1 MRMSNQEFRNEYL
14 FSVTMG
20 HVGRMLDRGLNTE
33 EEYQKANR
41 QMKEK
46 YNPVSDGLISESD
59 LQTRKNRAIM
69 EVGKEAGSLENK
81 ED

>member
-1 MRMSNQEFRNEYL
+1 MRMSTQEFRNEYL
-14 FSVTMG
+14 YNVTMG
-20 HVGRMLDRGLNTE
+20 HVERMLARGLITE
-33 EEYQKANR
+33 EEYQKVNR
-41 QMKEK
+41 WMKEK

-69 EVGKEAGSLENK
+69 GTGKEAGSLENK

>member
-20 HVGRMLDRGLNTE
+20 HVGRMLDRGLITE
-33 EEYQKANR
+33 EEYQKVNR
-41 QMKEK
+41 RMKEK
-46 YNPVSDGLISESD
+46 YNPVSDGLISESG

-69 EVGKEAGSLENK
+69 GVGKEAGSLENK

>member
-1 MRMSNQEFRNEYL
+1 MSNQEFRNEYL
-14 FSVTMG
+14 YSITMG
-20 HVGRMLDRGLNTE
+20 HVGRMLTRGLITE
-33 EEYQKANR
+33 KEYQEVNR
-41 QMKEK
+41 RMKEK

-69 EVGKEAGSLENK
+69 GTGKEDGSLENK

>member
-20 HVGRMLDRGLNTE
+20 HVGRMLDRGLITE
-33 EEYQKANR
+33 EEYQKVNR

-46 YNPVSDGLISESD
+46 YNPVSDGLLSENE
-59 LQTRKNRAIM
+59 LLCTGKRA
-69 EVGKEAGSLENK
+69 
-81 ED
+81 

>member
-14 FSVTMG
+14 YSITMG
-20 HVGRMLDRGLNTE
+20 HVGRMLARDLITE
-33 EEYQKANR
+33 EEYQEVNR
-41 QMKEK
+41 RMKEK

-69 EVGKEAGSLENK
+69 GTGKEAGSLENK

>member
-14 FSVTMG
+14 YSITMG
-20 HVGRMLDRGLNTE
+20 HVGRMLTRGLITE
-33 EEYQKANR
+33 KEYQEVNR
-41 QMKEK
+41 RMKEK

-69 EVGKEAGSLENK
+69 GTGKEDGSLENK